1 VESQGNYKAS
11 IKLISRVAKE
21 VKKFDDKL
29 MLVEINLLE
38 SRVYHKLQNMPKSKG
53 TVMTPLRLH

>member
-1 VESQGNYKAS
+1 
-11 IKLISRVAKE
+11 

-53 TVMTPLRLH
+53 TVMIPLRLH